1 MRLSEHLR
9 QDLVIHG
16 LDATDRSA
24 TLRVISDTLLEADL
38 VPEGNAVFEA
48 LREREE
54 AHTTALGDGVAV
66 PHAVLPDL
74 AARLLVVVTTQDPI
88 PYGGADDDPVD
99 ILFVLLSPPG
109 KEGEHIKL
117 LARICRLARHPG
129 FLDSLRAT
137 SSREELYQAIL
148 REDSQHV

>member
-1 MRLSEHLR
+1 MRLSQYLR
-9 QDLVIHG
+9 QDLVMHG
-16 LDATDRSA
+16 LDAQDRSGA
-24 TLRVISDTLLEADL
+24 LRAICDALLDAGL
-38 VPEGNAVFEA
+38 VPTGDAVFDA
-48 LREREE
+48 LRRREE

-66 PHAVLPDL
+66 PHAVLPSL
-74 AARLLVVVTTQDPI
+74 EERLLVVVTTKDPL
-88 PYGGADDDPVD
+88 PYGEGGDDPVD

-129 FLDSLRAT
+129 FLDNLRAA
-137 SSREELYQAIL
+137 SSNEDLYQTIL